1 MEKQWVDAIRQSCRD
16 ARARFFFKQW
26 GGVQKGKHGR
36 VLDGHTYDEMPALS
50 TSQMP
55 SRQERLDLRL
65 AMAPLAEGWPNA
77 PLVELKP
84 QQAVA

>member
-1 MEKQWVDAIRQSCRD
+1 MEKQWVDAIRQSCRE

-36 VLDGHTYDEMPALS
+36 LLDGRTYDEMPVLS

-55 SRQERLDLRL
+55 PRQERLDLRL

>member
-1 MEKQWVDAIRQSCRD
+1 
-16 ARARFFFKQW
+16 
-26 GGVQKGKHGR
+26 
-36 VLDGHTYDEMPALS
+36 MPALS